1 MSKNLFNKIVL
12 FAVVFF
18 LATLAPNAVN
28 TPSQTDVRTICTGLA
43 IDKADTSGK
52 VKISAQILIPEA
64 GGQYKQSLAI
74 VSHDGNDFSDAVE
87 KMSFQVGKRMRF
99 AHCCYII
106 ISKDVSAE
114 NIIPQL
120 DYLMRGNNIG
130 NNTLLIHTEEKAKDL
145 LQLTSTINNNEVDNL
160 QIIAKFNEKFL
171 FSGGANLKSFF
182 ADYLSPHH
190 TSFMANIKMK
200 EDESSQN
207 GGGGGE
213 SGSNGTSGGNQQE
226 QSSGSATYLSDK
238 LTTEGAVAVFYKGK
252 LAKILQ
258 NEERKQFNWL
268 DSNVTGSI
276 IQLDNVTDKYY
287 NNAQVSFAV
296 MQRAL
301 KFDYSIENNTPIVRV
316 KYDLGVR
323 PEIILQ
329 QDGTVL
335 PVYNDYITDNIKD
348 MISTYIQNAV
358 SSAMQIQK
366 QYGFDLFD
374 FYKAFNINCH
384 NEWQKYLNSL
394 IDKDNYIQNVEV
406 FTEVNCYNSI

>member
-18 LATLAPNAVN
+18 LAILAPSAVN

-43 IDKADTSGK
+43 IDKAETEGK
-52 VKISAQILIPEA
+52 VQISAQILIPEA

-74 VSHDGNDFSDAVE
+74 VSHDGNDLSDAIE
-87 KMSFQVGKRMRF
+87 QMSFQIGKSIRF

-106 ISKDVSAE
+106 ISKDVSEE

-130 NNTLLIHTEEKAKDL
+130 NNTLLIHTDEKAKDL
-145 LQLTSTINNNEVDNL
+145 LQLTSNINNNEVDNL

-200 EDESSQN
+200 EEQTGES
-207 GGGGGE
+207 GGSGE
-213 SGSNGTSGGNQQE
+213 SGSSGASGSGEQE
-226 QSSGSATYLSDK
+226 QNGSSATYLSDK
-238 LTTEGAVAVFYKGK
+238 VTTEGEVAIFYKGK
-252 LAKILQ
+252 LACVLK

-268 DSNVTGSI
+268 DSSVTGSM
-276 IQLDNVTDKYY
+276 IQLDNVSDKYY
-287 NNAQVSFAV
+287 HNAQVSFAV
-296 MQRAL
+296 MQRSL
-301 KFDYSIENNTPIVRV
+301 KFDYAIENNIPIIRV
-316 KYDLGVR
+316 KYNLGLR
-323 PEIILQ
+323 TEIILQ

-348 MISTYIQNAV
+348 MISAYIQNSV
-358 SSAMQIQK
+358 NNAMQIQK
-366 QYGFDLFD
+366 QYGFDVFN

-384 NEWQKYLNSL
+384 KEWKKYLDTLDN
-394 IDKDNYIQNVEV
+394 KDNYMQNIEV
-406 FTEVNCYNSI
+406 FTEVNCYNLI